1 MYDTGHT
8 DGLWLLMIF
17 LHKSYL
23 WYNKDCCCCCCCFCL
38 VPIHRVAI
46 IQEAYA
52 TATSKEGKEDG
63 GLNIKYFKNTDVK
76 GFARSRFPPPRF
88 QNNRRV
94 KSLKIEVSEGLP

>member
-38 VPIHRVAI
+38 VSIHRVAI

-76 GFARSRFPPPRF
+76 GICTLTISSS
-88 QNNRRV
+88 
-94 KSLKIEVSEGLP
+94 SLSQQSESKELEN